1 MFIFGGVDQ
10 PTWVSVWPVDRPLTP
25 WAKGTGFLFLSKRI
39 AKIINA
45 SALGEAIP
53 ALMPSNEK
61 WGMWRIIRIYQNIR
75 LDKIGDWMWNIANLW
90 ENNQVI

>member
-1 MFIFGGVDQ
+1 M
-10 PTWVSVWPVDRPLTP
+10 SVRPVDRPLTP

-45 SALGEAIP
+45 WALGEAIP

-61 WGMWRIIRIYQNIR
+61 WGM
-75 LDKIGDWMWNIANLW
+75 
-90 ENNQVI
+90 